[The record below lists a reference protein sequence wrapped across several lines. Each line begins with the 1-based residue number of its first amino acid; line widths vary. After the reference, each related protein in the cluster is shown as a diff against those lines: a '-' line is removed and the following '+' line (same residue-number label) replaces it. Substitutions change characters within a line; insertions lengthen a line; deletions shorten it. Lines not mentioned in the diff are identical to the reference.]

1 MEETCVLGDI
11 SLDVALTCKLLYLK
25 HVLWWGG
32 SFCLFTE
39 LMAHRFLG
47 HNNERAV
54 CKEGFV
60 CLVCISLPDGVH
72 MLLQKE
78 TRLVEKGFPS

>member
-25 HVLWWGG
+25 YVLWWGG

-39 LMAHRFLG
+39 FMAHRFLG

-60 CLVCISLPDGVH
+60 CLFGLYLSSRWCTHVAAEGD
-72 MLLQKE
+72 
-78 TRLVEKGFPS
+78 